1 MRTLPARVP
10 SGFVSRFGIALIAA
24 IVALVLGG
32 LFKQTAGA
40 QLSYVA
46 ALGAVA
52 LSAWYCGLGPSILC
66 AGASLVGIELWFTP
80 SIHSQQAMQRAA
92 WANAVAFLAAAAVII
107 VIGEANRR
115 EREFLRNAAGELEE
129 NVRQR
134 TSELDRT
141 NQSLRELTARLLNLQ
156 DEERRRIARELH
168 DNAGQALSALAI
180 NLDAVGNDL
189 AQLVKTIHT
198 VKDSASLVKQMSSDI
213 RTMSYLLH
221 PPLLDEMGLTA
232 ALKWYI
238 QGFAERSKIAVEF
251 DGPQKIVRLPREVET
266 AVFRVVQECLTNILR
281 HSGSST
287 AAVRIAYS
295 DAHLRLEVSD
305 KGKGISADNRERMES
320 GGTVGVGVRGMRE
333 RIQQLG
339 GRLEIVSNGI
349 PPGTRVIVH
358 LPAAETIPETI
369 LSHAAGA
376 DIAQKSPAQGGS
388 AVQLQ

>member
-1 MRTLPARVP
+1 MRTLPTRVS
-10 SGFVSRFGIALIAA
+10 SGPFFRFGIAFVAAIAALLIAELLRHSA
-24 IVALVLGG
+24 GG
-32 LFKQTAGA
+32 E
-40 QLSYVA
+40 LSYIA
-46 ALGAVA
+46 ALAAVA
-52 LSAWYCGLGPSILC
+52 FCTWYCGLGPTILC
-66 AGASLVGIELWFTP
+66 AGVSLAGIELWF
-80 SIHSQQAMQRAA
+80 SASVHSQQPLQPSV
-92 WANAVAFLAAAAVII
+92 WINAVAFAAAAAVII
-107 VIGEANRR
+107 VIGETNRR
-115 EREFLRNAAGELEE
+115 ETDFLWNAAGELEE

-189 AQLVKTIHT
+189 AQLVTTIHT

-221 PPLLDEMGLTA
+221 PPLLDEMGLIA

-238 QGFAERSKIAVEF
+238 QGFGERSKIAVEF
-251 DGPQKIVRLPREVET
+251 DAPQKIVRLSREVET

-281 HSGSST
+281 HSGSAT
-287 AAVRIAYS
+287 AGVKIAYTDS
-295 DAHLRLEVSD
+295 QLCVEVSD
-305 KGKGISADNRERMES
+305 KGKGIPAEKREKMEA

-339 GRLEIVSNGI
+339 GNLEIVSNGI
-349 PPGTRVIVH
+349 QPGTRVIVR
-358 LPAAETIPETI
+358 LPAPEAVVNE
-369 LSHAAGA
+369 AASA
-376 DIAQKSPAQGGS
+376 DVTHTAAARGQS
-388 AVQLQ
+388 AVPLQ